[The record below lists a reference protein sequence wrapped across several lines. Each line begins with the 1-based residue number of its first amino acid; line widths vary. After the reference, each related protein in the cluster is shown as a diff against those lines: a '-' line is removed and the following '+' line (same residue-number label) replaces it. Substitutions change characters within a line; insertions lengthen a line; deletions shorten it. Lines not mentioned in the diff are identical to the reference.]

1 MQVHPLESATQG
13 HSPGVR
19 TRANYPGASR
29 ADPGYH
35 GPRVGSV
42 CRPLLGPGRIVSGTL
57 LSHHRRV
64 GACMEDR
71 EVPTQVHSQDPDG
84 AGGGPESARG
94 HRMGGEPQTAARY
107 TQGPCPPRSLAEL
120 RRQGCTSCRQ
130 SPEPSGP
137 PQADLVVE
145 MPGRA
150 SPTPPSC
157 PGPSLLSPASPLSAL
172 PHPITSHLSV
182 LASIG
187 PPPSCHFPGT
197 DPAVP
202 SHLPV
207 LSLGLV

>member
-94 HRMGGEPQTAARY
+94 HRMGGSPRQQLGTHRALAHLAALSCADRAV
-107 TQGPCPPRSLAEL
+107 PPAGKALS
-120 RRQGCTSCRQ
+120 
-130 SPEPSGP
+130 
-137 PQADLVVE
+137 PQAPHRQTLLW
-145 MPGRA
+145 R
-150 SPTPPSC
+150 C
-157 PGPSLLSPASPLSAL
+157 PGGRPQLRLPAQVLAFCHLLHHCLPSHTPSLHISLS
-172 PHPITSHLSV
+172 
-182 LASIG
+182 
-187 PPPSCHFPGT
+187 
-197 DPAVP
+197 
-202 SHLPV
+202 
-207 LSLGLV
+207 